1 MQRRGTTA
9 DYLLTPSPWL
19 SDAHSA
25 VEWIGTDRNTIRSD
39 RNIVCWTT
47 LARDRDAVE
56 VEVIAWIGQISW
68 DDVLVVS
75 DTQQTYGPANTAR
88 RALRHKPAQ
97 TDILAGLDSFQ
108 SIELHMYRF
117 VVKPD
122 LLRIVIVIT
131 ERVSDIKQQRVFSTA
146 ARMLSIRT
154 RRQQAP
160 AFEAKSGE
168 TILNAKR
175 SNVSRHPA
183 RSQWSFIQLVPR
195 CALLRFDRRIRIGIA
210 DRRDEHID
218 RVKRQ

>member
-1 MQRRGTTA
+1 TYCVEYAQIEFGQCPWKSGGMQRRGTTA

-56 VEVIAWIGQISW
+56 VEVIAWVGQISW

-117 VVKPD
+117 VVKPE

-131 ERVSDIKQQRVFSTA
+131 ERVSDIKQQRVFS
-146 ARMLSIRT
+146 
-154 RRQQAP
+154 
-160 AFEAKSGE
+160 
-168 TILNAKR
+168 
-175 SNVSRHPA
+175 
-183 RSQWSFIQLVPR
+183 
-195 CALLRFDRRIRIGIA
+195 
-210 DRRDEHID
+210 
-218 RVKRQ
+218 

>member
-9 DYLLTPSPWL
+9 DCFLTPSPRFP
-19 SDAHSA
+19 DADGA
-25 VEWIGTDRNTIRSD
+25 VKWIETKGDTIRSD
-39 RNIVCWTT
+39 RNVVGWTT
-47 LARDRDAVE
+47 LARDRQTVE
-56 VEVIAWIGQISW
+56 VEVVAWISQIGW
-68 DDVLVVS
+68 DDVFIVG
-75 DTQQTYGPANTAR
+75 DTQQRQRPANSAR
-88 RALRHKPAQ
+88 RALRHKPAE
-97 TDILAGLDSFQ
+97 TDVLAGLDSFQ
-108 SIELHMYRF
+108 SIELHIYRF

-154 RRQQAP
+154 RRQETP
-160 AFEAKSGE
+160 AFEARSGE

-183 RSQWSFIQLVPR
+183 RSQRSFIQLVPR